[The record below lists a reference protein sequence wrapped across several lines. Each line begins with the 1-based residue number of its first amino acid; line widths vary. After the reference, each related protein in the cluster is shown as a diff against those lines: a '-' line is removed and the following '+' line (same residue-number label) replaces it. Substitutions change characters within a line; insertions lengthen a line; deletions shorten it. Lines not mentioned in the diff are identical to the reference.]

1 LAISVLMGVKV
12 EVDEELWYGASSD
25 ETAEAEAAKSMAAR
39 MGRIV
44 GAKPFPA
51 AAQRLSQL
59 TQDPNCQMDEVVAVL
74 ESDPALSAR
83 LLRLVNSV
91 GFSLRTA
98 CTSVRHAA
106 ALVGTEKLNQVA
118 STAAILDMYESGG
131 EKAKEL
137 LEHATVVGALC
148 RYLAFHFGLQPDEL
162 FTCGFLHDIGKLM
175 LLDTEGAAYLD
186 LLGPETADFDTTF
199 VEERKRFGFDHALLA
214 GHVLAAWNI
223 PHPVPKVV
231 AWHHH
236 VTRAYA
242 ESTAISQMVS
252 TLRLADAMSFAL
264 SKPDIEV
271 QIETLARME
280 AASYMDI
287 SEGQLAAMWEEVRAL
302 SERARAVFRGE
313 KVEDAQL
320 AHTSRPSGASL
331 RAVAR
336 AKNQDRVSMNRAS
349 MSGVSAPPSSERTRQ
364 FPCVVCG
371 SPSYAQRCSACH
383 GYMCPLHVAGED
395 EWCQQCR
402 RDYEEAG
409 IPAIRPIV
417 STLFGA
423 LAGGLVAAAFFGA
436 ASAGAQRPLRIMLG
450 PTLILMLL
458 GMLAGVGQRWIRR
471 WWFLRSRPS
480 RASIVPTAVET
491 LLEAA
496 VLHNP
501 QIVEIDSPP
510 FAVPIPES
518 EKPSFREAEPSSPA
532 QAEQLSLMNPEIPA
546 LPALPQLDVP
556 NVPSQRP
563 RSSPPRARTWMSSR
577 TPHPSAPDRL
587 GSMPPPGVPVGTRAK
602 PTSLE
607 PRADEAEEAERAEPT
622 SLEPRADEAEEAE
635 RAEPTSL
642 EPASRASLEPTSLEP
657 TSLEPTSLV
666 SLEPTSL
673 EPSAD
678 EVELAEPLSLAPHAD
693 EAELAEPPSLEPSSL
708 EPPSLEQPA
717 EMAPPREA
725 APAGTWPE
733 APRAAP
739 ALPPEAERPSEPLPI
754 SEERVVENAERAE
767 TALPAAQSAAG
778 GGRPSSRSSGSVR
791 SSSPDPRD
799 FSGRSERPSRGA
811 NRPSGPARLGDR
823 TAQRSRSGPPASS
836 PRPRSA
842 PPVISGARSKAP
854 PAAAAPTVRAS
865 SVAPRA
871 IAALSPTMLDMP
883 APVESRSAPAER
895 APAPLHSG
903 PAPSASRPPSES
915 PASTSERA
923 SPEPRGQTPSADTPL
938 VPAEG
943 AVQKDPKPATRG
955 DWSSVLDALD
965 AGGGW

>member
-25 ETAEAEAAKSMAAR
+25 EAAEAEASKSMAAR

-118 STAAILDMYESGG
+118 STAAILDMYESGS
-131 EKAKEL
+131 EKAREL

-148 RYLAFHFGLQPDEL
+148 RYLAFHFGLPPDEL

-186 LLGPETADFDTTF
+186 LLGPETAEFDTTF

-242 ESTAISQMVS
+242 ESTTISQMVS
-252 TLRLADAMSFAL
+252 TLRLADAMSFAVW
-264 SKPDIEV
+264 KPDVEV

-302 SERARAVFRGE
+302 SERARTVFRGE

-349 MSGVSAPPSSERTRQ
+349 MNGVSAPPSSERTRQ

-395 EWCQQCR
+395 EWCRKCR
-402 RDYEEAG
+402 SDYEEAG

-436 ASAGAQRPLRIMLG
+436 ASAGAQRPLRIMIG

-480 RASIVPTAVET
+480 RASIVPKAVEA
-491 LLEAA
+491 LLDAA
-496 VLHNP
+496 ALNSP
-501 QIVEIDSPP
+501 QIVELESPLV
-510 FAVPIPES
+510 AVSALENGR
-518 EKPSFREAEPSSPA
+518 PSLREAEPSSAA

-563 RSSPPRARTWMSSR
+563 RSSPPRERTWMSSR
-577 TPHPSAPDRL
+577 TPHPGAISDRL
-587 GSMPPPGVPVGTRAK
+587 GSMPPPGVPVGTRAQS
-602 PTSLE
+602 TSLE
-607 PRADEAEEAERAEPT
+607 PRGPQAA
-622 SLEPRADEAEEAE
+622 L
-635 RAEPTSL
+635 AEPTSL
-642 EPASRASLEPTSLEP
+642 EPASLEPGADEAAPAQPTSLE
-657 TSLEPTSLV
+657 
-666 SLEPTSL
+666 
-673 EPSAD
+673 AQ
-678 EVELAEPLSLAPHAD
+678 AD
-693 EAELAEPPSLEPSSL
+693 EAAWAPPSLEPRADEAASAETTPLDGTSSL
-708 EPPSLEQPA
+708 GPRADEA
-717 EMAPPREA
+717 APGEA
-725 APAGTWPE
+725 APAERLPE
-733 APRAAP
+733 EPLTAA

-754 SEERVVENAERAE
+754 SEERRIERADRVE
-767 TALPAAQSAAG
+767 AELPAAQSAAG
-778 GGRPSSRSSGSVR
+778 GGRPSSQASGSVR
-791 SSSPDPRD
+791 PPSPEPRPLA
-799 FSGRSERPSRGA
+799 GRSERPSRGA

-823 TAQRSRSGPPASS
+823 SAQRSRSGAPPSNQ
-836 PRPRSA
+836 RPRSST
-842 PPVISGARSKAP
+842 PVISGARSKPTSAAAP
-854 PAAAAPTVRAS
+854 PPTVRAS
-865 SVAPRA
+865 SAPPRA
-871 IAALSPTMLDMP
+871 IAALSPTMLDVP
-883 APVESRSAPAER
+883 SPVEPRSAPAER
-895 APAPLHSG
+895 APVPVQSR
-903 PAPSASRPPSES
+903 PAPVASRPSPSESRAPSES
-915 PASTSERA
+915 PAPSAERP
-923 SPEPRGQTPSADTPL
+923 SLEPRGQSPSADAPL
-938 VPAEG
+938 VPGEG
-943 AVQKDPKPATRG
+943 AVQKDPKPAARG

>member
-12 EVDEELWYGASSD
+12 EVDEELWYGVSSD
-25 ETAEAEAAKSMAAR
+25 EAAEAEASKSMAAR

-118 STAAILDMYESGG
+118 STAAILDMYESGN

-148 RYLAFHFGLQPDEL
+148 RYLAFHFGLPPDEL

-186 LLGPETADFDTTF
+186 LLGPETGEFDTTF

-242 ESTAISQMVS
+242 ESTTISQMVS
-252 TLRLADAMSFAL
+252 TLRLADAMSFAVW
-264 SKPDIEV
+264 KPDVEA

-287 SEGQLAAMWEEVRAL
+287 SQGQLAAMWEEVRAL
-302 SERARAVFRGE
+302 SARARAVFRGE

-336 AKNQDRVSMNRAS
+336 AKNQDRVSSRVSVN
-349 MSGVSAPPSSERTRQ
+349 GVSAPPSSERSRQ

-395 EWCQQCR
+395 EWCRQCR
-402 RDYEEAG
+402 SDYEAAG

-436 ASAGAQRPLRIMLG
+436 ASAGAQRPLRIMIG

-480 RASIVPTAVET
+480 RASVVPKAVET
-491 LLEAA
+491 LLDAA
-496 VLHNP
+496 ALNRP
-501 QIVEIDSPP
+501 QIVELESPP
-510 FAVPIPES
+510 LAAPILGNERL
-518 EKPSFREAEPSSPA
+518 SFREAEPSSAA
-532 QAEQLSLMNPEIPA
+532 QQEQLSLMNPEIPA
-546 LPALPQLDVP
+546 LPALPQMDVP
-556 NVPSQRP
+556 NAPSQRP
-563 RSSPPRARTWMSSR
+563 RSAPPRERTWMSSR
-577 TPHPSAPDRL
+577 TPHPGAISDRL
-587 GSMPPPGVPVGTRAK
+587 GSMPPPGVPVGSRARAA
-602 PTSLE
+602 SLE
-607 PRADEAEEAERAEPT
+607 PGADKAELAEPMSLEPMSLEPMSLEPGADDVALAGRPSLEPGVDEIALTGRPSLEPPSPQPRADEAAPSEARPAEPLPDEPLAAATLPPDDAERA
-622 SLEPRADEAEEAE
+622 
-635 RAEPTSL
+635 
-642 EPASRASLEPTSLEP
+642 
-657 TSLEPTSLV
+657 
-666 SLEPTSL
+666 
-673 EPSAD
+673 
-678 EVELAEPLSLAPHAD
+678 
-693 EAELAEPPSLEPSSL
+693 
-708 EPPSLEQPA
+708 
-717 EMAPPREA
+717 
-725 APAGTWPE
+725 
-733 APRAAP
+733 
-739 ALPPEAERPSEPLPI
+739 SEPLPM
-754 SEERVVENAERAE
+754 SEERVVERADRLDAE
-767 TALPAAQSAAG
+767 LPTAQSASG
-778 GGRPSSRSSGSVR
+778 GGRPSSRASDSVR
-791 SSSPDPRD
+791 PSHEPRP
-799 FSGRSERPSRGA
+799 FAGRSERPSRGA
-811 NRPSGPARLGDR
+811 SRPSGPARLGDR
-823 TAQRSRSGPPASS
+823 SAQRSRSGAPPSNQ
-836 PRPRSA
+836 RPRA
-842 PPVISGARSKAP
+842 PTPVISGARSKPTSAP
-854 PAAAAPTVRAS
+854 PATPTVRAS
-865 SVAPRA
+865 SAAPRA
-871 IAALSPTMLDMP
+871 IAALSPTLLDVP
-883 APVESRSAPAER
+883 APVASPSAPAVR
-895 APAPLHSG
+895 APALPESRPAPIASG
-903 PAPSASRPPSES
+903 PAPSESLAPS
-915 PASTSERA
+915 PERA
-923 SPEPRGQTPSADTPL
+923 SLEPRGQNPAADAPL
-938 VPAEG
+938 VPGEG
-943 AVQKDPKPATRG
+943 AVQKEPKPAARG